1 MSEQKLHLTIDAS
14 ARELQEEISRS
25 AESIQNLGN
34 AGMKAGK
41 KVASSMDRA
50 ASATAKVGDSAGE
63 AGEKVASSMDK
74 AASATARVG
83 DETQK
88 ATGKFEKIKAAYKKV
103 ASVVDFVVSLISKA
117 AECTQKFFGS
127 LTAIG
132 AGAKDIGATVS
143 GYQKLQAA
151 ARGSNT
157 SFDSMKE
164 VFKSVQ
170 AAAKQ
175 AARGNEEYIESFN
188 NLGISADLL
197 RNSSPE
203 EIFDNVVS
211 AVRSSTDSIEEQ
223 QAKLKILGETY
234 EDVNGFIRSGFELG
248 STSANAVTDSAVK
261 AAESIA
267 QCFEQLKEI
276 ITYVIANSGIFQWLA
291 GKVNNAMD
299 LHRQKIALENNPY
312 VDKSTIRKVKTE
324 DGERYTADYLPEKE
338 LRKIRQQ
345 QADRQF
351 AIDTQRARNEAAR
364 AAAAREQRWRQE
376 AKEAEEAE
384 KERQRQEAAAE
395 KQRIKAQQE
404 AENARTREL
413 EQAQKAAAKE
423 LADAERTYDAATSR
437 LDAANQQL
445 DALEAAAREQREAA
459 RISRREAMVN
469 KAAGRL
475 ADFGFTPRQRSH
487 YAEVDASIAAKLAAE
502 DAGERVRYTRDE
514 RRRIRQREKAAAELA
529 DAERSLAK
537 TRKRQ
542 AAKAKAAE
550 AQRMEDAKREQNAA
564 RAAQLQAAE
573 AVSRAS
579 VRSEELLSS
588 IDKHIANLSTRVY
601 IVR

>member
-34 AGMKAGK
+34 VGMNAGK
-41 KVASSMDRA
+41 
-50 ASATAKVGDSAGE
+50 
-63 AGEKVASSMDK
+63 KVASSMDK

-83 DETQK
+83 DETQM
-88 ATGKFEKIKAAYKKV
+88 ATGRFETAKAVFKKV
-103 ASVVDFVVSLISKA
+103 ASAVDFVVALFSKA
-117 AECTQKFFGS
+117 SAYSQKFLCS

-132 AGAKDIGATVS
+132 AGAKDIGATVT
-143 GYQKLQAA
+143 GYQKLEAV
-151 ARGSNT
+151 ARNSNT

-175 AARGNEEYIESFN
+175 AARGNEEYVESFN
-188 NLGISADLL
+188 NLGISAVLL
-197 RNSSPE
+197 QNASPE
-203 EIFDNVVS
+203 EIFDNVLS

-248 STSANAVTDSAVK
+248 STSANVVTDSAVQ

-267 QCFEQLKEI
+267 RCLEQLKEFM
-276 ITYVIANSGIFQWLA
+276 TYCIANSRIFQWIA
-291 GKVNNAMD
+291 EKVNNATE
-299 LHRQKIALENNPY
+299 LNRQKTALENNPY

-324 DGERYTADYLPEKE
+324 DGERYTADCLPEKE
-338 LRKIRQQ
+338 LREIKQRQENR
-345 QADRQF
+345 QALIAYQKYV
-351 AIDTQRARNEAAR
+351 NENAR
-364 AAAAREQRWRQE
+364 AAAAREQQRRME
-376 AKEAEEAE
+376 EKKAAEAE
-384 KERQRQEAAAE
+384 KERQRQEAEAE
-395 KQRIKAQQE
+395 KQEIKSLQAAEAARI
-404 AENARTREL
+404 REL
-413 EQAQKAAAKE
+413 EQARKAAAKE
-423 LADAERTYDAATSR
+423 LADAERTYDAAGRR
-437 LDAANQQL
+437 LDSANQQL
-445 DALEAAAREQREAA
+445 DALEAAAREQREAV
-459 RISRREAMVN
+459 RVSRREAMVN

-487 YAEVDASIAAKLAAE
+487 YAEVDASIAAKFAAE

-529 DAERSLAK
+529 DAERSLAR

-550 AQRMEDAKREQNAA
+550 AQRMEDTKREQNAA

-588 IDKHIANLSTRVY
+588 INTGVANLSKRVY